1 MERRSWMWHSKS
13 FEKSSAQTDE
23 TSESMSER
31 LYDDD
36 QEYATQTDPS
46 LEVES
51 KAASNEELVTDV
63 DTLTEKLS
71 AALLDVSVKEELV
84 KQNAK
89 VAEEAVSGWEKAENE
104 VWTLKEELDVA
115 KQKNAVLEDQVSHL
129 NVELKNYIRQLRQA
143 REEQEQKVHE
153 AVANTSCNWKSERP
167 ELEVQLQTA
176 KEDAAT
182 SVNSGLL
189 QRLEDVEREN
199 STLKIELQSRLEE
212 LEFKTFERDLSTEA
226 AETAS
231 KQHLESINKVAKLEA
246 ECRRLNTMA
255 RKTFS
260 ANDRRSLTYSS
271 VCAESFTDS
280 MSDSGE
286 KLLVVESDMRKFA
299 GWEINE
305 GEPKHYDSW
314 PSASVTESDQFKN
327 ENTTAQNRIGLSSQ
341 TDLMDD
347 FLEME
352 RLAALPDT
360 ESVSSFFVVDTG
372 TDTVNAEVEALVQ
385 KNAALENKLAKM
397 EADKL
402 ELEMD
407 LNECQKQLE
416 ASQSRVKEVESEVTE
431 LQNQLS
437 LANKSNEEAYEE
449 LKAARTKN
457 EKAESKLRAAQ
468 TEAEELI
475 SKICLLE
482 EEIEKERALF
492 AENLAK
498 CEKLEDELL
507 RMKQET
513 QLPQDTEILHR
524 DGVDS
529 ELMFKQ
535 EKELALAA
543 SRFSECRKTIE
554 SLGQQ
559 LKSLATLEDFLLDSE
574 NNLELTSD
582 ITPQGSQDDG
592 EQFKLHNSDLSLP
605 ERDSESPPSLNPSIS
620 FGKSHFSFGRF
631 YSTKA

>member
-1 MERRSWMWHSKS
+1 
-13 FEKSSAQTDE
+13 
-23 TSESMSER
+23 
-31 LYDDD
+31 
-36 QEYATQTDPS
+36 
-46 LEVES
+46 
-51 KAASNEELVTDV
+51 
-63 DTLTEKLS
+63 
-71 AALLDVSVKEELV
+71 
-84 KQNAK
+84 
-89 VAEEAVSGWEKAENE
+89 
-104 VWTLKEELDVA
+104 
-115 KQKNAVLEDQVSHL
+115 
-129 NVELKNYIRQLRQA
+129 
-143 REEQEQKVHE
+143 
-153 AVANTSCNWKSERP
+153 
-167 ELEVQLQTA
+167 
-176 KEDAAT
+176 
-182 SVNSGLL
+182 
-189 QRLEDVEREN
+189 
-199 STLKIELQSRLEE
+199 
-212 LEFKTFERDLSTEA
+212 
-226 AETAS
+226 
-231 KQHLESINKVAKLEA
+231 
-246 ECRRLNTMA
+246 
-255 RKTFS
+255 
-260 ANDRRSLTYSS
+260 
-271 VCAESFTDS
+271 

-416 ASQSRVKEVESEVTE
+416 ASQSRVNEVELEVIE
-431 LQNQLS
+431 LQTQLS

-449 LKAARTKN
+449 LKATRTKN

-482 EEIEKERALF
+482 EEIEKERALS

-498 CEKLEDELL
+498 CKNLEDELL

-513 QLPQDTEILHR
+513 QLQQDTEILHR
-524 DGVDS
+524 EGVDS

-535 EKELALAA
+535 V
-543 SRFSECRKTIE
+543 
-554 SLGQQ
+554 SLVTHNE
-559 LKSLATLEDFLLDSE
+559 KSLIYA
-574 NNLELTSD
+574 
-582 ITPQGSQDDG
+582 
-592 EQFKLHNSDLSLP
+592 
-605 ERDSESPPSLNPSIS
+605 
-620 FGKSHFSFGRF
+620 
-631 YSTKA
+631 